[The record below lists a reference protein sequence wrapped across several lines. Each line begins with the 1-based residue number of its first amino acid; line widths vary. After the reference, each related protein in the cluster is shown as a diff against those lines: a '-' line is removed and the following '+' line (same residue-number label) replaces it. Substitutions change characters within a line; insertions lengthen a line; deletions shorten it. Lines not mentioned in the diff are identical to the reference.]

1 MTVEYVSWQQFAM
14 FSSPSTAY
22 TEEGTKP
29 HGSADELHEP
39 WVAVTPAP
47 FFCI

>member
-22 TEEGTKP
+22 TEDTIYMRDQTSRER
-29 HGSADELHEP
+29 
-39 WVAVTPAP
+39 W
-47 FFCI
+47 